1 MTVTIDESKR
11 PDAAGQRQ
19 PAKLDTKV
27 LAIAAVFIATFAFI
41 ASIMALGVLMTRSL
55 DDHRHLEEAIAASGG
70 SNSASGSD
78 SASAESPASAAPTV
92 DVALREFSI
101 APSTVDVP
109 AGATIRVVNDGSIKH
124 NLSVDGRASAMV
136 TGGKSTELDLT
147 GLAPGTYTM
156 RCDVPGHEA
165 AGMRGTVTVS

>member
-11 PDAAGQRQ
+11 PDEARRRQ
-19 PAKLDTKV
+19 PATLNTKV

-70 SNSASGSD
+70 SNSRSGSD
-78 SASAESPASAAPTV
+78 SAAAESPTSPAPTV
-92 DVALREFSI
+92 DVALREFAI

-109 AGATIRVVNDGSIKH
+109 AGGTIRVVNDGSIKH
-124 NLSVDGRASAMV
+124 NLSVDGRASAMLA
-136 TGGKSTELDLT
+136 GGKSTELDLT